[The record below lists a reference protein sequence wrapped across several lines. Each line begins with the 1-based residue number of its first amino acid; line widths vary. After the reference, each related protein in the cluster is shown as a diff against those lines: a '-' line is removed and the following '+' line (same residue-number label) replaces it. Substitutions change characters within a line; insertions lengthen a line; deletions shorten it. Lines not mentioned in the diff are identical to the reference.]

1 MKRLLIVAVFLSAL
15 LAGCHDGVWHWI
27 TPEPGSVV
35 VLPTTT
41 PTPEPPPIPTIEPEV
56 VPEEEVGEVLPDP
69 TPAPPAIVIKGNISS
84 SGEKIYH
91 LPGGAYYDQVK
102 IDEAAGERFF
112 ESEEEA
118 VAAGWRKASR

>member
-1 MKRLLIVAVFLSAL
+1 MKRLISFLILSMLL
-15 LAGCHDGVWHWI
+15 LAACGTVTEEGIVFHTADPNLNIGFRFA
-27 TPEPGSVV
+27 
-35 VLPTTT
+35 
-41 PTPEPPPIPTIEPEV
+41 PIPDLPIVEPEV
-56 VPEEEVGEVLPDP
+56 VPEEEVGEIAPDP
-69 TPAPPAIVIKGNISS
+69 TPAPPAIVIKGNISN

-118 VAAGWRKASR
+118 IAAGWRKASR